1 VLAPVT
7 IDRPVRA
14 ATPWVVL
21 ALAVWSVGLLVQHL
35 REVPPAVERPGW
47 QRPFSELSEADQ
59 RFFRQL
65 RESLFDVE
73 RLRALEGTW
82 PEAQRLKDL
91 GLEPFTEEGWKK
103 QAHGVYT
110 TYSWAGPVDGSAV
123 RWLVLYIE
131 PSPQLLADQSPPPP
145 DDEEHHT
152 LRDGTPV
159 HVTVWSIANDGSP
172 MGDEV
177 LAFPAAEGWL
187 ERRTR

>member
-1 VLAPVT
+1 
-7 IDRPVRA
+7 
-14 ATPWVVL
+14 
-21 ALAVWSVGLLVQHL
+21 LAVALVVWGGGLLVQHL
-35 REVPPAVERPGW
+35 HEGPAAVEGPGW

-73 RLRALEGTW
+73 GLRALEGTW

-91 GLEPFTEEGWKK
+91 GFEPFTEAGWKK
-103 QAHGVYT
+103 QSHGVYT
-110 TYSWAGPVDGSAV
+110 TYSWAGPVGTKAV

-131 PSPQLLADQSPPPP
+131 PSPQVLADKSPPPP

-159 HVTVWSIANDGSP
+159 HVTVWSIANDDTP